1 MALKGIVIK
10 DSIGCEGNN
19 NTIDVIDTAI
29 EVVNSPNTKVNENL
43 IGNRETL
50 ELIYQAQLL
59 IKSNKSVCEKELGQ
73 KGYDRLLA
81 TISEIEPTKESKV
94 DLLEKLTSIGANTLS
109 IWPSIEA
116 LINKIFL

>member
-10 DSIGCEGNN
+10 DSIGCEVNN
-19 NTIDVIDTAI
+19 NTVDVIGTAI
-29 EVVNSPNTKVNENL
+29 EVMNSPNTKVNDNL

-50 ELIYQAQLL
+50 KLIYQAQLL
-59 IKSNKSVCEKELGQ
+59 IKNNKSVCEKELGH
-73 KGYDRLLA
+73 KDYDQLLA
-81 TISEIEPTKESKV
+81 TISEIDPKKESKV